1 MNNKLTIQELAT
13 LLSVKSGKEVYETE
27 RFIRELITVVSEG
40 LFSDKMVKVK
50 GLGTFKIVLV
60 EDRESIHVNT
70 GERILIP
77 AHYKC
82 SFLPDNELKELVN
95 RPFSIFET
103 TEIGDAASF
112 QDMEMADDS
121 DEDDVDSDLES
132 DANEDGEDLSLPKSS
147 VTESRINGLL
157 DKEMTEEL
165 ADPEDL
171 PEIHSPEE
179 ALTVDKQPNGQIDT
193 VDSPVS
199 DDSPEEV
206 SEPYNEETIE
216 MENPKEEDTIEVED
230 SINMVE
236 TLSEEIDESPEADL
250 ASEVVDIIPD
260 SQANELTPEIESSS
274 QVDSPDKEK
283 EQTEYRE
290 EIIRAKLASLSA
302 KDPVAF
308 VAPEAKPKKRR
319 KHGRT
324 ATKTFFYII
333 VGGLLVTASVAL
345 FFYFQS
351 LEVRNAVP
359 IMIESVSAIPTE
371 TPAPTDSVFDESD
384 SIPSNEKD
392 SVPEVVSEPQ
402 GTMQTEQVKTKYM
415 DTVVIQT
422 GDRLTLISL
431 KYYGHKIFWVYLY
444 LANKE
449 SIPNPNSVAIGTQI
463 HIPVPET
470 YNIDANDEQSIRK
483 AAALQT
489 EILKE

>member
-13 LLSVKSGKEVYETE
+13 LLSVKSGKDVYETE
-27 RFIRELITVVSEG
+27 RFIREFITVVSEG

-147 VTESRINGLL
+147 VTENRITGLL

-230 SINMVE
+230 SIHMDE

-250 ASEVVDIIPD
+250 ASEVVDTIPD

-283 EQTEYRE
+283 EQTENRE

-319 KHGRT
+319 KHGHT

-470 YNIDANDEQSIRK
+470 YNIDANDEQSIWK

>member
-13 LLSVKSGKEVYETE
+13 LLSVKSGKDVYETE
-27 RFIRELITVVSEG
+27 RFIREFITVVSEG

-157 DKEMTEEL
+157 DKEITEEL

-179 ALTVDKQPNGQIDT
+179 ALTVDKQPNGQIET

-216 MENPKEEDTIEVED
+216 MENPKEEDPIEVED
-230 SINMVE
+230 SINMDE

-250 ASEVVDIIPD
+250 ASEVVDTIPD

-274 QVDSPDKEK
+274 QVDNQDKEK
-283 EQTEYRE
+283 EQTENRE

-319 KHGRT
+319 KHGHT

-371 TPAPTDSVFDESD
+371 TPAPTDSVFDEYD

>member
-13 LLSVKSGKEVYETE
+13 LLSVKSGKDVYETE
-27 RFIRELITVVSEG
+27 RFIREFITVVSEG

-121 DEDDVDSDLES
+121 DEDDAEADLEL
-132 DANEDGEDLSLPKSS
+132 DTNEDGEDLSLPKSS
-147 VTESRINGLL
+147 VTENRINGLL

-165 ADPEDL
+165 ADSEDL

-179 ALTVDKQPNGQIDT
+179 TLTVDKQPNGQIDT

-216 MENPKEEDTIEVED
+216 MENPKEEDPIEVED
-230 SINMVE
+230 SINMDE

-250 ASEVVDIIPD
+250 ASEVVDTIPD
-260 SQANELTPEIESSS
+260 SQANELTPEVESSS
-274 QVDSPDKEK
+274 QVDRLDKEK
-283 EQTEYRE
+283 EQTENRE

-392 SVPEVVSEPQ
+392 SLPEVVSEPQ

>member
-13 LLSVKSGKEVYETE
+13 LLSVKSGKDVYETE
-27 RFIRELITVVSEG
+27 RFIREFITVVSEG

-157 DKEMTEEL
+157 DKEITEEL

-206 SEPYNEETIE
+206 SKPYNEETIE

-250 ASEVVDIIPD
+250 ASEVVDTIPD

-274 QVDSPDKEK
+274 QIDNQDKEK
-283 EQTEYRE
+283 EQTENRE

-302 KDPVAF
+302 KDPIAF

-319 KHGRT
+319 KHGHT

>member
-13 LLSVKSGKEVYETE
+13 LLSVKSGKDVYETE
-27 RFIRELITVVSEG
+27 RFIREFITVVSEG

-147 VTESRINGLL
+147 VTENRINGLL

-199 DDSPEEV
+199 DDFPEEV

-216 MENPKEEDTIEVED
+216 MENLKEEDTIEVED
-230 SINMVE
+230 SIHMDE

-250 ASEVVDIIPD
+250 ASEVVDTIPD

-274 QVDSPDKEK
+274 QIDNQDKEK
-283 EQTEYRE
+283 EQTENRE

-319 KHGRT
+319 KHGHT

>member
-13 LLSVKSGKEVYETE
+13 LLSVKSGKDVYETE
-27 RFIRELITVVSEG
+27 RFIREFITVVSEG

-147 VTESRINGLL
+147 VTENRINGLL

-216 MENPKEEDTIEVED
+216 MENPKEKDTIEVED
-230 SINMVE
+230 SINMDE

-250 ASEVVDIIPD
+250 ASEVVDTIPD
-260 SQANELTPEIESSS
+260 LQANELTPEIESSS
-274 QVDSPDKEK
+274 QVDNQDKEK
-283 EQTEYRE
+283 EQTENRE

-449 SIPNPNSVAIGTQI
+449 SIPNPNSVAIGTKI

>member
-13 LLSVKSGKEVYETE
+13 LLSVKSGKDVYETE
-27 RFIRELITVVSEG
+27 RFIREFITVVSEG

-274 QVDSPDKEK
+274 QVDNQDKEK
-283 EQTEYRE
+283 EQTENRE

-319 KHGRT
+319 KHGHT

>member
-13 LLSVKSGKEVYETE
+13 LLSVRSGKDVYETE
-27 RFIRELITVVSEG
+27 RSIREFITVVSEG

-147 VTESRINGLL
+147 VTENRINGLL

-216 MENPKEEDTIEVED
+216 MENPKEKDTIEVED
-230 SINMVE
+230 SINMDE

-250 ASEVVDIIPD
+250 ASEVVDTISD
-260 SQANELTPEIESSS
+260 LQANELTPEIESSS
-274 QVDSPDKEK
+274 QVDSLDKEK
-283 EQTEYRE
+283 EQTENRE
-290 EIIRAKLASLSA
+290 EIIRVKLASLSA

-308 VAPEAKPKKRR
+308 IAPEAKPKKRR
-319 KHGRT
+319 KHGHT

-402 GTMQTEQVKTKYM
+402 GTMQTEQVKTKNM

>member
-13 LLSVKSGKEVYETE
+13 LLSVKSGKDVYETE
-27 RFIRELITVVSEG
+27 RFIREFITVVSEG

-70 GERILIP
+70 GDRILIP

-82 SFLPDNELKELVN
+82 SFIPDNELKELVN

-121 DEDDVDSDLES
+121 DEDDVDSDSES

-230 SINMVE
+230 SINMDE

-250 ASEVVDIIPD
+250 ASEVVDTIPD
-260 SQANELTPEIESSS
+260 SQVNELTPEIESSS
-274 QVDSPDKEK
+274 QVDNQDKEK
-283 EQTEYRE
+283 EQIENRE

>member
-13 LLSVKSGKEVYETE
+13 LLSVKSGKDVYETE
-27 RFIRELITVVSEG
+27 RFIREFITVVSEG

-112 QDMEMADDS
+112 QDMEMADDL

-157 DKEMTEEL
+157 DKEITEEL

-250 ASEVVDIIPD
+250 ASEVVDTIPD

-274 QVDSPDKEK
+274 QVDNQDKEK
-283 EQTEYRE
+283 EQTENRE

-319 KHGRT
+319 KHGHT

-392 SVPEVVSEPQ
+392 SVPVVVSEPQ

-449 SIPNPNSVAIGTQI
+449 SIPNPNSVAIGTKI

>member
-13 LLSVKSGKEVYETE
+13 LLSVKSGKDVYETE
-27 RFIRELITVVSEG
+27 RFIREFITVVSEG

-121 DEDDVDSDLES
+121 DEDDVDFDLES

-206 SEPYNEETIE
+206 SKPYNEETIE

-230 SINMVE
+230 SIHMDE

-250 ASEVVDIIPD
+250 ASEVVDTIPD
-260 SQANELTPEIESSS
+260 LQANELTPEIESSS
-274 QVDSPDKEK
+274 QVDSLDKEK
-283 EQTEYRE
+283 EQTENRE
-290 EIIRAKLASLSA
+290 EIIRVKLASLSA

-308 VAPEAKPKKRR
+308 IAPEAKPKKRR
-319 KHGRT
+319 KHGHT

>member
-13 LLSVKSGKEVYETE
+13 LLSVKSGKDVYETE
-27 RFIRELITVVSEG
+27 RFIREFITVVSEG

-250 ASEVVDIIPD
+250 ASEVVDTISD
-260 SQANELTPEIESSS
+260 LQANELTPEIESSS
-274 QVDSPDKEK
+274 QVDSLDKEK
-283 EQTEYRE
+283 EQTENRE

-319 KHGRT
+319 KHGHT

>member
-13 LLSVKSGKEVYETE
+13 LLSVKSGKDVYETE
-27 RFIRELITVVSEG
+27 RFIREFITVVSEG

-121 DEDDVDSDLES
+121 DEDDVDSDSES

-157 DKEMTEEL
+157 DKEITEEL

-250 ASEVVDIIPD
+250 ASEVVDTIPD

-274 QVDSPDKEK
+274 QVDNQDKEK
-283 EQTEYRE
+283 EQTENRE

-319 KHGRT
+319 KHGHT

>member
-13 LLSVKSGKEVYETE
+13 LLSVKSGKDVYETE
-27 RFIRELITVVSEG
+27 RFIREFITVVSEG

-206 SEPYNEETIE
+206 SKPYNEETIE

-250 ASEVVDIIPD
+250 ASEVVDTIPD

-283 EQTEYRE
+283 EQTENRE

-319 KHGRT
+319 KHGHT

-402 GTMQTEQVKTKYM
+402 GTIQTEQVKTKYM

>member
-13 LLSVKSGKEVYETE
+13 LLSVKSGKDVYETE
-27 RFIRELITVVSEG
+27 RFIREFITVVSEG

-250 ASEVVDIIPD
+250 ASEVVDTIPD
-260 SQANELTPEIESSS
+260 SQANELTPEVESSS
-274 QVDSPDKEK
+274 QIDNQDKEK
-283 EQTEYRE
+283 EQTENRE

-319 KHGRT
+319 KHGHT

>member
-13 LLSVKSGKEVYETE
+13 LLSVKSGKDVYETE
-27 RFIRELITVVSEG
+27 RFIREFITVVSEG

-103 TEIGDAASF
+103 TEIGDADSF

-216 MENPKEEDTIEVED
+216 MENPKEEDPIEVED
-230 SINMVE
+230 SINMDE

-250 ASEVVDIIPD
+250 ASEVVDTIPD

-274 QVDSPDKEK
+274 QVDNQDKEK
-283 EQTEYRE
+283 EQTENRE

-319 KHGRT
+319 KHGHT

>member
-13 LLSVKSGKEVYETE
+13 LLSVKSGKDVYETE
-27 RFIRELITVVSEG
+27 RFIREFITVVSEG

-147 VTESRINGLL
+147 VTENRINGLL

-230 SINMVE
+230 SIHMDE

-250 ASEVVDIIPD
+250 ASEVVDTIPD
-260 SQANELTPEIESSS
+260 SQVNELTPEIESSS
-274 QVDSPDKEK
+274 QVDNQDKEK
-283 EQTEYRE
+283 EQIENRE

-319 KHGRT
+319 KHGHT

>member
-13 LLSVKSGKEVYETE
+13 LLSVKSGKDVYETE
-27 RFIRELITVVSEG
+27 RFIREFITVVSEG

-147 VTESRINGLL
+147 VTENRITGLL

-216 MENPKEEDTIEVED
+216 MENPKEEDPIEVED
-230 SINMVE
+230 SINMDE

-250 ASEVVDIIPD
+250 ASEVVDTIPD

-274 QVDSPDKEK
+274 QVDSLDKEK
-283 EQTEYRE
+283 EQTENRE

-319 KHGRT
+319 KHGHT

-449 SIPNPNSVAIGTQI
+449 SIPNPNSVAIGTKI

>member
-13 LLSVKSGKEVYETE
+13 LLSVKSGKDVYETE
-27 RFIRELITVVSEG
+27 RFIREFITVVSEG

-121 DEDDVDSDLES
+121 DEDDVDSDLDS

-157 DKEMTEEL
+157 DKEITEEL

-199 DDSPEEV
+199 DDFPEEV

-216 MENPKEEDTIEVED
+216 MENPKEEDTIEVEN
-230 SINMVE
+230 SINMDE

-250 ASEVVDIIPD
+250 ASEVVDTIPD

-274 QVDSPDKEK
+274 QVDNQDKEK
-283 EQTEYRE
+283 EQTENRE

-319 KHGRT
+319 KHGHT

-359 IMIESVSAIPTE
+359 IMIESVSAIPTK

-402 GTMQTEQVKTKYM
+402 GTMQTEPVKTKYM

>member
-13 LLSVKSGKEVYETE
+13 LLSVKSGKDVYETE
-27 RFIRELITVVSEG
+27 RFIREFITVVSEG

-112 QDMEMADDS
+112 QDMEMADDL

-132 DANEDGEDLSLPKSS
+132 DANQDGEDLSLPKSS
-147 VTESRINGLL
+147 VTENRITGLL

-206 SEPYNEETIE
+206 SKPYNEETIE

-250 ASEVVDIIPD
+250 ASEVVDTIPD

-274 QVDSPDKEK
+274 QIDNQDKEK
-283 EQTEYRE
+283 EQTENRE

-319 KHGRT
+319 KHGHT

>member
-13 LLSVKSGKEVYETE
+13 LLSVKSGKDVYETE
-27 RFIRELITVVSEG
+27 RFIREFITVVSEG

-121 DEDDVDSDLES
+121 DEDDVDSDSES

-216 MENPKEEDTIEVED
+216 MENPKEEDPIEVED
-230 SINMVE
+230 SINMDE

-250 ASEVVDIIPD
+250 ASEVVDTIPD

-274 QVDSPDKEK
+274 QVDNQDKEK
-283 EQTEYRE
+283 EQIENRE

-302 KDPVAF
+302 KDPIAF

-319 KHGRT
+319 KHGHT

>member
-13 LLSVKSGKEVYETE
+13 LLSVKSGKDVYETE
-27 RFIRELITVVSEG
+27 RFIREFITVVSEG

-250 ASEVVDIIPD
+250 ASEVVDTIPD
-260 SQANELTPEIESSS
+260 SQVNELTPEIESSS
-274 QVDSPDKEK
+274 QVDNQDKEK
-283 EQTEYRE
+283 EQTENRE

>member
-13 LLSVKSGKEVYETE
+13 LLSVKSGKDVYETE
-27 RFIRELITVVSEG
+27 RFIREFITVVSEG

-147 VTESRINGLL
+147 VTENRITGLL

-216 MENPKEEDTIEVED
+216 MENLKEEDTIEVED

-250 ASEVVDIIPD
+250 ASEVVDTIPD

-274 QVDSPDKEK
+274 QIDNQDKEK
-283 EQTEYRE
+283 EQTENRE

-319 KHGRT
+319 KHGHT

>member
-13 LLSVKSGKEVYETE
+13 LLSVKSGKDVYETE
-27 RFIRELITVVSEG
+27 RFIREFITVVSEG

-230 SINMVE
+230 SINMDE

-250 ASEVVDIIPD
+250 ASEVVDTIPD
-260 SQANELTPEIESSS
+260 SQVNELTPEIESSS
-274 QVDSPDKEK
+274 QVDNQDKEK
-283 EQTEYRE
+283 EQIENRE

-470 YNIDANDEQSIRK
+470 YNIDASDEQSIRK

>member
-13 LLSVKSGKEVYETE
+13 LLSVKSGKDVYETE
-27 RFIRELITVVSEG
+27 RFIREFITVVSEG
-40 LFSDKMVKVK
+40 LLSDKMVKVK

-121 DEDDVDSDLES
+121 DEDDVDSDSES

-147 VTESRINGLL
+147 VTENRITGLL

-216 MENPKEEDTIEVED
+216 MENPKEEDPIEVED
-230 SINMVE
+230 SIHMDE

-250 ASEVVDIIPD
+250 ASEVVDTIPD
-260 SQANELTPEIESSS
+260 SQANELTPEVESSS
-274 QVDSPDKEK
+274 QVDNQDKEK
-283 EQTEYRE
+283 EQIENRE
-290 EIIRAKLASLSA
+290 EILRAKLASLSA

-319 KHGRT
+319 KHGHT

>member
-13 LLSVKSGKEVYETE
+13 LLSVKSGKDVYETE
-27 RFIRELITVVSEG
+27 RFIREFITVVSEG

-216 MENPKEEDTIEVED
+216 MENPKEKDTIEVED
-230 SINMVE
+230 SINMDE

-250 ASEVVDIIPD
+250 ASEVVDTIPD

-274 QVDSPDKEK
+274 QVDNQDKEK
-283 EQTEYRE
+283 EQTENRE

>member
-13 LLSVKSGKEVYETE
+13 LLSVKSGKDVYETE
-27 RFIRELITVVSEG
+27 RFIREFITVVSEG

-147 VTESRINGLL
+147 VTENRIAGLL

-250 ASEVVDIIPD
+250 ASEVVDTIPD
-260 SQANELTPEIESSS
+260 SQANELTPEIESST
-274 QVDSPDKEK
+274 QVDSLDKEK
-283 EQTEYRE
+283 EQTENRE

-319 KHGRT
+319 KHGHT

>member
-13 LLSVKSGKEVYETE
+13 LLSVKSGKDVYETE
-27 RFIRELITVVSEG
+27 RFIREFITVVSEG

-230 SINMVE
+230 SIHMDE

-250 ASEVVDIIPD
+250 ASEVVDTIPD

-274 QVDSPDKEK
+274 QVDNQDKEK
-283 EQTEYRE
+283 EQTENRE

-319 KHGRT
+319 KHGHT

>member
-13 LLSVKSGKEVYETE
+13 LLSVKSGKDVYETE
-27 RFIRELITVVSEG
+27 RFIREFITVVSEG

-121 DEDDVDSDLES
+121 DEDDVDFDLES

-230 SINMVE
+230 SINMDE

-250 ASEVVDIIPD
+250 ASEVVDTIPD
-260 SQANELTPEIESSS
+260 SQANELTPEVESSS
-274 QVDSPDKEK
+274 QVDRLDKEK
-283 EQTEYRE
+283 EQTENRE

-319 KHGRT
+319 KHGHT

>member
-13 LLSVKSGKEVYETE
+13 LLSVKSGKDVYETE
-27 RFIRELITVVSEG
+27 RFIREFITVVSEG

-206 SEPYNEETIE
+206 SKPYNEETIE

-230 SINMVE
+230 SINMDE

-250 ASEVVDIIPD
+250 ASEVVDTIPD
-260 SQANELTPEIESSS
+260 LQANELTPEIESSS
-274 QVDSPDKEK
+274 QVDNQDKEK
-283 EQTEYRE
+283 EQIENRE

-319 KHGRT
+319 KHGHT

>member
-13 LLSVKSGKEVYETE
+13 LLSVKSGKDVYETE
-27 RFIRELITVVSEG
+27 RFIREFITVVSEG

-216 MENPKEEDTIEVED
+216 MENSKEEDTIEVED
-230 SINMVE
+230 SIHMDE

-250 ASEVVDIIPD
+250 ASEVVDTIPD
-260 SQANELTPEIESSS
+260 LQANELTPEIESSS
-274 QVDSPDKEK
+274 QVDNQDKEK
-283 EQTEYRE
+283 EQIENRE

-319 KHGRT
+319 KHGHT

-449 SIPNPNSVAIGTQI
+449 SIPNPNSVAIGTKI

-470 YNIDANDEQSIRK
+470 YNIDANDEQSIRR

>member
-13 LLSVKSGKEVYETE
+13 LLSVKSGKDVYETE
-27 RFIRELITVVSEG
+27 RFIREFITVVSEG

-165 ADPEDL
+165 ADSEDL

-179 ALTVDKQPNGQIDT
+179 TLTVDKQPNGQIDT

-216 MENPKEEDTIEVED
+216 MENPKEEDPIEVED
-230 SINMVE
+230 SINMDE

-250 ASEVVDIIPD
+250 ASEVVDTIPD

-274 QVDSPDKEK
+274 QIDNQDKEK
-283 EQTEYRE
+283 EQTENRE

-319 KHGRT
+319 KHGHT

>member
-13 LLSVKSGKEVYETE
+13 LLSVKSGKDVYETE
-27 RFIRELITVVSEG
+27 RFIREFITVVSEG

-216 MENPKEEDTIEVED
+216 MENPKEKDTIEVED
-230 SINMVE
+230 SINMDE

-250 ASEVVDIIPD
+250 ASEVVDTIPD
-260 SQANELTPEIESSS
+260 SQANELTPEIESST
-274 QVDSPDKEK
+274 QVDSLDKEK
-283 EQTEYRE
+283 EQTENRE

-319 KHGRT
+319 KHGHT

>member
-13 LLSVKSGKEVYETE
+13 LLSVKSGKDVYETE
-27 RFIRELITVVSEG
+27 RFIREFITVVSEG

-206 SEPYNEETIE
+206 SEPYNDETIE

-230 SINMVE
+230 SIHMDE

-260 SQANELTPEIESSS
+260 SQANELTPEVESSS
-274 QVDSPDKEK
+274 QVDRLDKEK
-283 EQTEYRE
+283 EQTENRE

-319 KHGRT
+319 KHGHT

-470 YNIDANDEQSIRK
+470 YNIDASDEQSIRK

>member
-13 LLSVKSGKEVYETE
+13 LLSVKSGKDVYETE
-27 RFIRELITVVSEG
+27 RFIREFITVVSEG

-179 ALTVDKQPNGQIDT
+179 TLTVDKQPNGQIDT

-216 MENPKEEDTIEVED
+216 MENPKEKDTIEVED
-230 SINMVE
+230 SINMDE

-250 ASEVVDIIPD
+250 ASEVVDTIPD
-260 SQANELTPEIESSS
+260 LQANELTPEIESSS
-274 QVDSPDKEK
+274 QVDNQDKEK
-283 EQTEYRE
+283 EQTENRE

-319 KHGRT
+319 KHGHT

>member
-13 LLSVKSGKEVYETE
+13 LLSVKSGKDVYETE
-27 RFIRELITVVSEG
+27 RFIREFITVVSEG

-121 DEDDVDSDLES
+121 DEDDVDSDSES

-147 VTESRINGLL
+147 VTENRINGLL

-179 ALTVDKQPNGQIDT
+179 ALTVDKEPNGQIVT

-216 MENPKEEDTIEVED
+216 MENPKEKDTIEVED
-230 SINMVE
+230 SINMDE

-250 ASEVVDIIPD
+250 ASEVVDTIPD
-260 SQANELTPEIESSS
+260 LQANELTPEIESSS
-274 QVDSPDKEK
+274 QVDSLDKEK
-283 EQTEYRE
+283 EQTENRE
-290 EIIRAKLASLSA
+290 EIIRVKLASLSA

-308 VAPEAKPKKRR
+308 IAPEAKPKKRR
-319 KHGRT
+319 KHGHT

>member
-13 LLSVKSGKEVYETE
+13 LLSVKSGKDVYETE
-27 RFIRELITVVSEG
+27 RFIREFITVVSEG

-230 SINMVE
+230 SIHMDE
-236 TLSEEIDESPEADL
+236 TLSEEIDESPEAEL
-250 ASEVVDIIPD
+250 ASEVVDTIPD

-274 QVDSPDKEK
+274 QVDNQDKEK
-283 EQTEYRE
+283 EQTENRE

-319 KHGRT
+319 KHGHT

>member
-13 LLSVKSGKEVYETE
+13 LLSVKSGKDVYETE
-27 RFIRELITVVSEG
+27 RFIREFITVVSEG

-230 SINMVE
+230 SIHMDE

-250 ASEVVDIIPD
+250 ASEVVDTIPD

-274 QVDSPDKEK
+274 QVDNQDKEK
-283 EQTEYRE
+283 EQIENRE
-290 EIIRAKLASLSA
+290 EILRAKLASLSA

-319 KHGRT
+319 KHGHT

>member
-13 LLSVKSGKEVYETE
+13 LLSVKSGKDVYETE
-27 RFIRELITVVSEG
+27 RFIREFITVVSEG

-82 SFLPDNELKELVN
+82 SFIPDNELKELVN

-121 DEDDVDSDLES
+121 DEDDVDSDSES

-165 ADPEDL
+165 ADSEDL

-179 ALTVDKQPNGQIDT
+179 TLTVDKQPNGQIDT

-216 MENPKEEDTIEVED
+216 MENPKEENPIEVED
-230 SINMVE
+230 SINMDE

-250 ASEVVDIIPD
+250 ASEVVDTIPD
-260 SQANELTPEIESSS
+260 LQANELTPEIESSS
-274 QVDSPDKEK
+274 QVDNQDKEK

>member
-13 LLSVKSGKEVYETE
+13 LLSVKSGKDVYETE
-27 RFIRELITVVSEG
+27 RFIREFITVVSEG

-230 SINMVE
+230 SINMDE

-250 ASEVVDIIPD
+250 ASEVVDTIPD

-274 QVDSPDKEK
+274 QVDNQDKEK
-283 EQTEYRE
+283 EQTENRE

-319 KHGRT
+319 KHGHT

-371 TPAPTDSVFDESD
+371 TPAPTDSVFDEYD